1 MFLISLTYTAPLDQL
16 DRVRA
21 DHRAWL
27 DQGIADGWLLLAG
40 PREPRDG
47 GVLLARG
54 ARSELE
60 AKAATDPF
68 FAQGLST
75 FDLIEFVPVKA
86 ATGVTMESLLA

>member
-40 PREPRDG
+40 DSYFHT
-47 GVLLARG
+47 
-54 ARSELE
+54 SERR
-60 AKAATDPF
+60 ASRP
-68 FAQGLST
+68 ST
-75 FDLIEFVPVKA
+75 
-86 ATGVTMESLLA
+86 